1 MMSDVRAMAA
11 LLAAGLLAGCAA
23 SGGAAPPEST
33 LAAMVQEEVHR
44 AEAARGVVRRQYV
57 DQRVE
62 QRLRQLGHDDDR
74 IRRLEAELAAAKS
87 RIDALAWAVEVARLP
102 DVDEPESQPVSAS
115 SDDVS
120 AASGHVSAPPVAV
133 SAPSDHVSTPSGT
146 VVIPVTDAAVPA
158 LAGTSGTVEARV
170 RLPQADGSAET
181 LPPAPAPIVASSLA
195 AGSLIA
201 GLTKGQANDDAAL
214 RARDP
219 HGAASQTPQQT
230 AVQQT
235 APLQTAPLQTAALP
249 EAVSGPASRQV
260 TAGAGETRPASGQG
274 IAAPVVSEPD
284 VRGAHLASYRGPGAA
299 LRGWSVLAGRYPAVL
314 ANHEPVLVEV
324 STDRG
329 IFVRLVTAVGR
340 PDSAL
345 RRVCDQIR
353 DSGGEYCRIVTV
365 SR

>member
-1 MMSDVRAMAA
+1 MMSDVRAMAV

-102 DVDEPESQPVSAS
+102 DVDEPDSLPVSAS

-120 AASGHVSAPPVAV
+120 AASGHVSAPPRTAP
-133 SAPSDHVSTPSGT
+133 APSDHVPAPSGT
-146 VVIPVTDAAVPA
+146 VVIPAADAAVPA
-158 LAGTSGTVEARV
+158 PAGTSGTVEARV
-170 RLPQADGSAET
+170 RVPRADGPAET
-181 LPPAPAPIVASSLA
+181 LPPAPIVASSLA

-201 GLTKGQANDDAAL
+201 GLTKGQANDDEGLQAL
-214 RARDP
+214 GP
-219 HGAASQTPQQT
+219 HSAPSQSPVKQT

-235 APLQTAPLQTAALP
+235 APQQTAPLQTAALP
-249 EAVSGPASRQV
+249 EAVSGPASRQA

-274 IAAPVVSEPD
+274 SAAPVVSEPD

-353 DSGGEYCRIVTV
+353 DGGGEYCRIVTV